1 MIESQKIFSMI
12 KSMTGYGK
20 TVCELPTKRIIIE
33 IKSLNSK
40 QLDIN
45 LRLPTHYKE
54 KELEIRNII
63 AQKLQR
69 GKIDLTFNV
78 ESIMPDKISR
88 INEEVIR
95 EYFRQLKPIAEELGI
110 SSNTDFLRVIMPLPD
125 TMKSEQPELDEEE
138 WNIVYNGLL
147 QSIEQLDAFRIQEG
161 AAMFRDVKGHNESIR
176 LLLEEVVPFEKQRTE
191 KIKNRI
197 KETLKNLNI
206 NGDLDENRFEQ
217 ELIYYIEKLDIS
229 EEKIR
234 LKNHIDYFD
243 KTLNEDGPVGKKLG
257 FISQEMGREINTL
270 GSKANDSEIQR
281 LVVNMKDELEKI
293 KEQILNIL

>member
-1 MIESQKIFSMI
+1 MI